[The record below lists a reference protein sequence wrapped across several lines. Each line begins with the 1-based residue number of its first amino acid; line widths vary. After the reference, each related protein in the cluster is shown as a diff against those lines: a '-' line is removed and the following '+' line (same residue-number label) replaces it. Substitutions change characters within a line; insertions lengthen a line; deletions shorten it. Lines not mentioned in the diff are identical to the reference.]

1 MSLKV
6 LTWNVEWATP
16 RSWKRAPVI
25 LDRINRHKPELVC
38 LTEAHA
44 ELLQGHVVTSQEDYG
59 IRPIHDGWRK
69 VVLWSKQPWDA
80 VDEIGDASMPLGRF
94 VVGVTQTSLGDV
106 TVIGVCI
113 PYSHALVNGYGY
125 RKVWQA
131 HEEYLTG
138 LAKILQRA
146 PTERVIV
153 MGDFNQKIGKGRN
166 APLRLQSALRD
177 TVPRGMTI
185 ATGAVGFEGR
195 RTIDHIAL
203 ERLTSWSSR
212 LRRSVSNFHDDR
224 RRSCRTTSASRPRS
238 PPGRPEPGF
247 AGPGCRGAATAASPG
262 STCVMRL
269 PRGYCVSNADVMG
282 ATMPDAAT
290 PETGYTMGYNEEFRQ
305 LLDRRSAATH
315 AAHLLPHLQPGMRVL
330 DLGCGPGTISVGL
343 AEAVAPGEL
352 LGIDLEE
359 SQVAMARGAA
369 EAGGHGNATFHV
381 GDATD
386 LPFEDD
392 EFDAV
397 HCHAVLMHIPDTGAA
412 LAEVRRVLKPGASS
426 LPAR

>member
-80 VDEIGDASMPLGRF
+80 VDEIGDVSMPPGRF

-106 TVIGVCI
+106 TVIGICI

-125 RKVWQA
+125 RVWQA
-131 HEEYLTG
+131 HEEYLVG
-138 LAKILQRA
+138 LTKILKRA

-203 ERLTSWSSR
+203 SDDLVVESIETI
-212 LRRSVSNFHDDR
+212 SNFHDDEKKL
-224 RRSCRTTSASRPRS
+224 SDHF
-238 PPGRPEPGF
+238 G
-247 AGPGCRGAATAASPG
+247 
-262 STCVMRL
+262 V
-269 PRGYCVSNADVMG
+269 
-282 ATMPDAAT
+282 
-290 PETGYTMGYNEEFRQ
+290 
-305 LLDRRSAATH
+305 
-315 AAHLLPHLQPGMRVL
+315 
-330 DLGCGPGTISVGL
+330 
-343 AEAVAPGEL
+343 
-352 LGIDLEE
+352 
-359 SQVAMARGAA
+359 AA
-369 EAGGHGNATFHV
+369 EVTA
-381 GDATD
+381 
-386 LPFEDD
+386 
-392 EFDAV
+392 
-397 HCHAVLMHIPDTGAA
+397 
-412 LAEVRRVLKPGASS
+412 RSS
-426 LPAR
+426 